1 MLSSVDGGKPGNNLE
16 RNSWT
21 KDQGRETY
29 HYDARS
35 KIRIGVTMVYI
46 KRSQFPSSYALEKL
60 FASPNWDYVR
70 GKISEHV
77 LAPNGAYGLFILS
90 LSLIFVYYSGLAK
103 PHHTLSDYSGTSP
116 LGRPC
121 I

>member
-1 MLSSVDGGKPGNNLE
+1 MEENQGIISKEILG
-16 RNSWT
+16 T

-77 LAPNGAYGLFILS
+77 LAPNGAYCLFILS